1 LPDNKLKNRRPVP
14 GRPHHPRVPL
24 MAPPTGDPVSGD
36 SRLRVRAAEMELRA
50 KSQAA
55 AVSLV
60 HRGFDEIVDV
70 TAAINNP
77 VAVTTLVSFT
87 VPTGLVAKFERLAVV
102 YSEPLVAMSQAVAW
116 ELRIDGGQLPH
127 VSPYGYTNFGSL
139 FEPLLVDPIWVQSG
153 STIAVVVIPEAW
165 FDNHLRMLGRLG
177 GRLYKPA
184 HPDAIPLHAGD
195 M

>member
-1 LPDNKLKNRRPVP
+1 
-14 GRPHHPRVPL
+14 
-24 MAPPTGDPVSGD
+24 MASPVSEIVSD
-36 SRLRVRAAEMELRA
+36 EARLQVQSAEVEMRARSR
-50 KSQAA
+50 AA

-60 HRGFDEIVDV
+60 HRGYDEVIDV

-87 VPTGLVAKFERLAVV
+87 VPTGLVAKFDRLAVV
-102 YSEPLVAMSQAVAW
+102 YSEPLVAMSQAVEW
-116 ELRIDGGQLPH
+116 HLLIDGGQLPH

-139 FEPLLVDPIWVQSG
+139 FVPLRIDPIWVQAN
-153 STIAVVVIPEAW
+153 STISIVITPEAW

-184 HPDAIPLHAGD
+184 HPDAMHLHFGGE
-195 M
+195 

>member
-1 LPDNKLKNRRPVP
+1 
-14 GRPHHPRVPL
+14 
-24 MAPPTGDPVSGD
+24 MAPPTGGVSVVD
-36 SRLRVRAAEMELRA
+36 RSRVQAAEADLRA
-50 KSQAA
+50 KSRAA

-70 TAAINNP
+70 TAALNNP

-87 VPTGLVAKFERLAVV
+87 VPTGLIAKFDRLAVV
-102 YSEPLVAMSQAVAW
+102 YSEPMVAMSHAVEW
-116 ELRIDGGQLPH
+116 QLRIDNGELPH
-127 VSPYGYTNFGSL
+127 VAPYGYTNFGSL
-139 FEPLLVDPIWVQSG
+139 FEPLRVDPIWVQSN
-153 STIAVVVIPEAW
+153 STILIVVIPAAW

-195 M
+195 I